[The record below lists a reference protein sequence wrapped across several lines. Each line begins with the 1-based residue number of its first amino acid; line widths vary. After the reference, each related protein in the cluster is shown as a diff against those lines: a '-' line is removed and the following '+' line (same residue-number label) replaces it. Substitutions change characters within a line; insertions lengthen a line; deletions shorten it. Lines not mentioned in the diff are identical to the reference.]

1 MDVKINNLLKA
12 DTFTSLFQ
20 HIKLFT
26 EHVNITFTDDK
37 MYLQTMDSSRVS
49 IVEINLPK
57 LWFDEY
63 EMKDCSV
70 TMGIQANVLFKV
82 LNSRDKDQIIH
93 LEYEKDSDKLYI
105 HFTSENKQ
113 SFDKNFEI
121 NLIDLDVELLEIPD
135 FNSNT
140 DISVPSS
147 YFAGI
152 ITQLQIFGDTIEFQ
166 CSEEKVQLI
175 SHSVDSGKMK
185 VDIKVDELTEY
196 SISESEEVMKIS
208 FSLSRIHNICSYHK
222 LSKEVDIILTHDY
235 PMKIIYKLDEEEAT
249 MTFYLA
255 PKIGDD

>member
-113 SFDKNFEI
+113 SFDKHFEI

>member
-26 EHVNITFTDDK
+26 EHVNVTFTDDK

-49 IVEINLPK
+49 IVEMNLPK

-93 LEYEKDSDKLYI
+93 LQYEKDSDKLYI

-113 SFDKNFEI
+113 SFDKHFEI

-135 FNSNT
+135 FDSNT

>member
-1 MDVKINNLLKA
+1 MDVKINNLLNA

-113 SFDKNFEI
+113 SFDKHFEI